1 MKRIKRL
8 LIASAVVPI
17 SLALTGA
24 VPNAAQA
31 AVCMPHEAAVAN
43 LEQKFGEQVAG
54 VGLAGRGQSLVELF
68 VGSNGSWTILVTRT
82 NGIACV
88 ASSGEDWTDLP
99 RATKASEAPA

>member
-8 LIASAVVPI
+8 LIASAVVPL
-17 SLALTGA
+17 SLALAGTT
-24 VPNAAQA
+24 QA

-43 LEQKFGEQVAG
+43 LEQNFGQQVAG
-54 VGLAGRGQSLVELF
+54 IGLAGRGQAMVELF
-68 VGSNGSWTILVTRT
+68 VGSSGSWTILVTRT
-82 NGIACV
+82 NGMSCV